1 MISAGFEYAN
11 SAKDAEDPLEY
22 YHLAGRLFDK
32 AEMFVIV
39 HSSGPH
45 A

>member
-11 SAKDAEDPLEY
+11 TAKDAEDPLEN

-32 AEMFVIV
+32 AEM
-39 HSSGPH
+39 
-45 A
+45 